1 MAWATLR
8 SAGGG
13 QTSFYAQLGPGG
25 IMGHLIRVSLRK
37 STTVQ
42 ETCLQS
48 DTASV
53 IRARRTHGVFLD
65 WISLDLSPPTL
76 IQTKRGASRSQ
87 PPRELPF
94 DMKPDHA
101 QATAVT
107 DALNLDPTRTHHR
120 GRLAPGDTCAACGT
134 PAPAP
139 FILAIIKKDGMQSHI
154 RSLTAGASSLNLL
167 YVHMM
172 TR

>member
-1 MAWATLR
+1 MAWATLW

-13 QTSFYAQLGPGG
+13 QTSIYAQLGPGG

-37 STTVQ
+37 STVQ

-48 DTASV
+48 DTVSV
-53 IRARRTHGVFLD
+53 IGAQRTHGVFLD

-107 DALNLDPTRTHHR
+107 DVT
-120 GRLAPGDTCAACGT
+120 
-134 PAPAP
+134 
-139 FILAIIKKDGMQSHI
+139 
-154 RSLTAGASSLNLL
+154 
-167 YVHMM
+167 
-172 TR
+172 